1 VSNAM
6 ALMDT
11 RSDPQPASTSGEQ
24 PLKLNYAQM
33 RGAMIAW
40 VQALAGDRWTNYNES
55 DPGVTILEHLCFA
68 LTELGLRAEQSI
80 PAFLASTQ
88 SQRLQ
93 LQRQGLYAAQD
104 ILPGPA
110 LTLLDQRRWL
120 LDQVPQAANVW
131 LEVEEG
137 ELGGLVKARVLPRLS
152 DLGPCLCPADEAVL
166 TEEVEE
172 EIRSAASRF
181 RNLGEDLGA
190 VVVLSPQ
197 PLSLSARLTI
207 HSQRHPDEILADILY
222 RLGVDLAPEPRR
234 QSLEARQASG
244 LSTADLYD
252 GPPMLRGFIP
262 DDELEAALRPPAHDA
277 LKEIIASVPGVL
289 EVEEF
294 AFSFDDNSPSLQA
307 DHFPQLRIDL
317 NAQPTPLQLVRDAH
331 AVTCNPERVQRL
343 LTRFWQEHRQTFN
356 LDQSFLQA
364 FPLPQ
369 ASTVEDGDYVSIQ
382 TLFPAVYGLSAT
394 GADPAM
400 TPRQQAQVRQL
411 KGYLMLFDQAMADFA
426 AQLGFVR
433 DLLSPLAGGD
443 QTYAWRS
450 LRKVPG
456 CADDLLVHDYDARQA
471 ALRQRLDPRAQRQA
485 AILDFFLT
493 MYGQSL
499 LPLTSDHD
507 PGPQRQAVTP
517 QLLKSKRELLKE
529 VVAMSRERGGGVDY
543 RDPDV
548 VLAPTALERRCALE
562 LRVRRPG
569 GLSGTVVVEADPAKA
584 TFGRLM
590 TAEATR
596 KVRESFLTLDGLMAP
611 LALPDGADE
620 LDDPLAGKTVAAV
633 LWRAMAK
640 PRCYRI
646 GGCDVGEDVDL
657 VCLDD
662 SGGCWWL
669 GSFAHARLAHA
680 RAHQLL
686 SRAGA
691 QTDAVFLI
699 EWLLLRQ
706 ANQHPSGKGL
716 PPETFNFKVSV
727 VVMREAPP
735 SGEREGRGRGQDG
748 DALHEAERE
757 RVVRLLR
764 PQLPAHL
771 EMLVHALAPRRFNR
785 FVALREAWLRSL
797 TEEDS
802 ARQAS
807 AAYRLAAF
815 LLEGTPPVPQAP
827 EAPPPAAAPVS
838 PSAVAPAPAIAAPPD
853 PPSPPN
859 RPSPPEFPSPWD
871 LPSPPPATG
880 ALPAAGPPAPSRPP
894 RPRPPLLPPAAV
906 STDLA
911 LKMIAAPAIAEA
923 EGVWCANPVELASLR
938 RWLQADL
945 RFLLRHLPWDPAQPG
960 ALSGDELS
968 TLLRLGFALMP
979 FQDPSIIPTPSP
991 LPPPELGQR
1000 HGTAAVVA
1008 AQRLGICAGTVIW
1021 LAGVPRQ
1028 TAADPGARGLYLS
1041 QWARA
1046 VQGAGYRTGLLL
1058 SSDTPLTNLTCDFLG
1073 QGDPAVP
1080 PPMLGFSLRR
1090 DPTTPK
1096 AQLLA
1101 GQGELVRLAA
1111 DRRGST
1117 PPWLT
1122 LDPRAL
1128 PPARP

>member
-1 VSNAM
+1 MSIAM

-11 RSDPQPASTSGEQ
+11 RTDPQSASTSGEQ

-55 DPGVTILEHLCFA
+55 DPGVTILEQLCFA

-110 LTLLDQRRWL
+110 LTFLDQRRWL

-131 LEVEEG
+131 LEVQDG
-137 ELGGLVKARVLPRLS
+137 EVGGLVKARVLPRLS
-152 DLGPCLCPADEAVL
+152 DPGPCLCPADEAVMA
-166 TEEVEE
+166 EEVEE

-190 VVVLSPQ
+190 VEVLSPQ
-197 PLSLSARLTI
+197 PLSLTARLTI
-207 HSQRHPDEILADILY
+207 HSQRHPDEILADVLY

-234 QSLEARQASG
+234 QSLEARLASG

-262 DDELEAALRPPAHDA
+262 DEELDAALRPPAHDA

-307 DHFPQLRIDL
+307 NHFPQLRIDL

-331 AVTCNPERVQRL
+331 VVTCNPERVQRL

-394 GADPAM
+394 GVDPAM

-450 LRKVPG
+450 LRQVPG
-456 CADDLLVHDYDARQA
+456 CSEDVLVHDYDARQA
-471 ALRQRLDPRAQRQA
+471 ALRQRLDPCAQRQA

-507 PGPQRQAVTP
+507 PGPARQAVTP
-517 QLLKSKRELLKE
+517 QLLKAKRELLKD
-529 VVAMSRERGGGVDY
+529 VVAMSRERGVGVDY
-543 RDPDV
+543 RDPDG

-569 GLSGTVVVEADPAKA
+569 GSSGAVVVEADPAKA

-596 KVRESFLTLDGLMAP
+596 KVRDSFLTLDGLMAP
-611 LALPDGADE
+611 LALPDGADD

-662 SGGCWWL
+662 SGGGWWL

-706 ANQHPSGKGL
+706 ATQHPSGKGL
-716 PPETFNFKVSV
+716 PPETFHFQVSV
-727 VVMREAPP
+727 VMMREATP
-735 SGEREGRGRGQDG
+735 SGEREGSGRDLDG

-757 RVVRLLR
+757 RMVRLLR

-771 EMLVHALAPRRFNR
+771 EMRVHALAPRRFNR

-802 ARQAS
+802 VRQAS

-815 LLEGTPPVPQAP
+815 LLEGTPPVPDSP
-827 EAPPPAAAPVS
+827 SPPPALS
-838 PSAVAPAPAIAAPPD
+838 
-853 PPSPPN
+853 PPSPPSPPGP
-859 RPSPPEFPSPWD
+859 PSPPVLPSPWD
-871 LPSPPPATG
+871 LPA
-880 ALPAAGPPAPSRPP
+880 PAAPP
-894 RPRPPLLPPAAV
+894 RPASLRPASLRLDPGGRPTAGSPAPPRPKPPPLPLLPPAAV

-911 LKMIAAPAIAEA
+911 LKMIAAPATAEA
-923 EGVWCANPVELASLR
+923 EGVWCANPVEPAALR
-938 RWLQADL
+938 LWRSVDL
-945 RFLLRHLPWDPAQPG
+945 RFLLRPLPWDPALPG
-960 ALSGDELS
+960 ALSGEELS

-979 FQDPSIIPTPSP
+979 YQDSSLPLPPSP

-1000 HGTAAVVA
+1000 HGLAAVLA
-1008 AQRLGICAGTVIW
+1008 AQRLGLCAGTVIW

-1041 QWARA
+1041 QWAQA
-1046 VQGAGYRTGLLL
+1046 VQGAGYTTGLLL
-1058 SSDTPLTNLTCDFLG
+1058 SSATPLTNLTCDWLG

-1090 DPTTPK
+1090 DPTAPK

-1111 DRRGST
+1111 DRRGRT

-1128 PPARP
+1128 PPVQP